1 MVGMTD
7 IDIVATI
14 QGGETMKILL
24 SLLVLVAIGV
34 SGCGSSTA
42 EAISSR
48 IADVTQAV
56 FSESETGETWQQ
68 VAGYVLETDPN
79 TGETYYVD
87 PETGIR
93 VDASAVGAVA
103 PNTVSSG
110 LDVVGEEKVGP
121 AGKKATEEKVG
132 PAEKKA
138 AEEKVGP
145 AEKKAAEEKVGPA
158 EKKATEEKV
167 GPAEKKA
174 TEEKVGP
181 AEKETTEEKLGP
193 AEKKAAETQAAPG
206 ALDAPLEGPATETKV
221 TPEVTPSKP

>member
-1 MVGMTD
+1 MVERTD
-7 IDIVATI
+7 IDLVATI

-56 FSESETGETWQQ
+56 FSESATGETWQQ

-121 AGKKATEEKVG
+121 AEKKATEEKVG

-145 AEKKAAEEKVGPA
+145 AEKKAAEE
-158 EKKATEEKV
+158 EKV
-167 GPAEKKA
+167 
-174 TEEKVGP
+174 
-181 AEKETTEEKLGP
+181 GP
-193 AEKKAAETQAAPG
+193 AEKKAAETQVAPG
-206 ALDAPLEGPATETKV
+206 ALDAPLGGSVTETKV